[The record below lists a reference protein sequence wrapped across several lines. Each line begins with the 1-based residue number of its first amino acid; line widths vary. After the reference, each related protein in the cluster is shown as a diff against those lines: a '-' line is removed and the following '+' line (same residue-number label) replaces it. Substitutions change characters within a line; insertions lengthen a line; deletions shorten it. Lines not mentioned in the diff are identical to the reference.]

1 MRVVSGVRLAFQA
14 GTGEFEPL
22 RPLQIN
28 RLEIGYLLFIVKPP
42 NFRFFVYLFGRLISK
57 VLRLPAKQF
66 DPFIRV
72 TGRDRSLPP
81 NQNKLLK
88 NSLQS

>member
-28 RLEIGYLLFIVKPP
+28 RLEIGYLLFIVK
-42 NFRFFVYLFGRLISK
+42 IT
-57 VLRLPAKQF
+57 QF
-66 DPFIRV
+66 STFCLSFWKI
-72 TGRDRSLPP
+72 
-81 NQNKLLK
+81 NQ
-88 NSLQS
+88 QGAETAC

>member
-28 RLEIGYLLFIVKPP
+28 RMEIGYL
-42 NFRFFVYLFGRLISK
+42 
-57 VLRLPAKQF
+57 
-66 DPFIRV
+66 
-72 TGRDRSLPP
+72 
-81 NQNKLLK
+81 KLLI
-88 NSLQS
+88 